1 MKSYS
6 IFSNILYVYK
16 DLARYSKRTIVNF
29 ILSILFSIIAPLSL
43 TLVSTVV
50 VYALTNHL
58 EISKYLL
65 YIGLIILVAL
75 ISQVIK
81 FTTSETYKW
90 DSTFTRCSIPWI
102 RLSEKEISTDY
113 LNIEPR
119 DKQEIVKKGFLA
131 LDSNWIGFER
141 ISKETPK
148 VIIDLMGMI
157 VYGVLVSIYV
167 PYILIVLFFMIG
179 TSLLLGV
186 WIYKYRAKHQDEYE
200 KLNTQLRVIST
211 DTTGLD
217 NAKDIRIY
225 RLENWFLRVY
235 DKLIEKNT
243 MLDKGYYRLN
253 FFIGAS
259 NSLYEFI
266 RDAVA
271 YFILIILVINRTI
284 DVTTFTFLIGI
295 VAGFSSWSNEFT
307 DSYNELR
314 VANVLMNDYRHALS
328 IEDKMNHDKG
338 IDIKSLSYPLDIKFD
353 HVYFRYPNSDKDVL
367 KDINFEIAPKE
378 KIAIVGNNGAGKTTL
393 IKLLC
398 GLYLPTSG
406 NILINGHRIE
416 EFNIDDYM
424 DLISAVFQDVNP
436 LALTIKENIACCT
449 NHSFDEKKMWDAL
462 EKAGLKEKVESF
474 KDKENTFITETFDL
488 SGIRLSGGETQK
500 LMLARALYKDG
511 KLLILDEPTSAL
523 DPLSEEKMYKQYLDF
538 TKDNTSIFISHR
550 LASTKFCDQI
560 IFLKDGV
567 IEEVGTHQ
575 ELIKNNKLYK
585 EMFDIQAKYY
595 KENKG
600 ENDTL

>member
-167 PYILIVLFFMIG
+167 PYILIVLLFMIG

-271 YFILIILVINRTI
+271 YFILITLVINKTI

-338 IDIKSLSYPLDIKFD
+338 IDIKSLSYPLDIKFN

-424 DLISAVFQDVNP
+424 DLISAIFQDVNP
-436 LALTIKENIACCT
+436 LALTIKENIACST
-449 NHSFDEKKMWDAL
+449 NRSFDEKKMWDAL
-462 EKAGLKEKVESF
+462 EKAGLKEKVESL

-550 LASTKFCDQI
+550 LASTKFCNQI

-575 ELIKNNKLYK
+575 ELIKKNKLYK

>member
-1 MKSYS
+1 
-6 IFSNILYVYK
+6 
-16 DLARYSKRTIVNF
+16 
-29 ILSILFSIIAPLSL
+29 
-43 TLVSTVV
+43 
-50 VYALTNHL
+50 
-58 EISKYLL
+58 
-65 YIGLIILVAL
+65 
-75 ISQVIK
+75 
-81 FTTSETYKW
+81 
-90 DSTFTRCSIPWI
+90 
-102 RLSEKEISTDY
+102 
-113 LNIEPR
+113 
-119 DKQEIVKKGFLA
+119 
-131 LDSNWIGFER
+131 
-141 ISKETPK
+141 
-148 VIIDLMGMI
+148 MGMI

-235 DKLIEKNT
+235 DKLIEKNIK
-243 MLDKGYYRLN
+243 LDKGYYRLN

-271 YFILIILVINRTI
+271 YFILITLVINKTI

-436 LALTIKENIACCT
+436 LALTIKENIACNT

-462 EKAGLKEKVESF
+462 EKAGLKEKVESL

-575 ELIKNNKLYK
+575 ELIKKNKLYK